1 MTGGWGVC
9 NEYTAVWNMKVGRTQ
24 WSVTQTDKDIKEKC
38 REHWG
43 RGTAGGYRH
52 RGTLG
57 RSRKQR

>member
-1 MTGGWGVC
+1 MSIR
-9 NEYTAVWNMKVGRTQ
+9 AVWNMKVGRTQ

-57 RSRKQR
+57 TLGTLGRSRKQR